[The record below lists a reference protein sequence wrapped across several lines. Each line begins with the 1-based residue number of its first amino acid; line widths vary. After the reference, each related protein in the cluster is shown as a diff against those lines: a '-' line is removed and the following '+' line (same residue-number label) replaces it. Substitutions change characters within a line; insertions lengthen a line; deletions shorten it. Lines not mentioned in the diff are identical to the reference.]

1 MLHRTVRPDATLQV
15 RLPARARRGTCV
27 AEGVGKPAAHRR
39 APQVSLR
46 LLGGGGDGGATG
58 AESRSSYLEMY
69 KEQSTGKLD
78 AREELLAVWTLCR
91 LTRSPLG
98 GPDGRRQVVLCPL
111 GCMYDREAV
120 LNALKERSVD
130 GIPLP
135 PLVAHV
141 KSLKSLTTLQ
151 MHLSEPAELDTSAA
165 AVAVAADF
173 REPRAEHVRFSC
185 PLTGL
190 QMNGRY
196 RFVALCPSGVVVSE
210 RALKSAPAAVE
221 ELLGGA
227 PLSSQQRVPI
237 YGTAEEVDA
246 LRAAL
251 AAKAA
256 ASNSGKG
263 SKRKAEAAAA
273 PAEAPAPAHPAPVK
287 RLGGGVAPAAPA
299 GATKE
304 VWASLFTSSGA
315 APKTETFGARNVSAR
330 R

>member
-1 MLHRTVRPDATLQV
+1 MTRCRYVF
-15 RLPARARRGTCV
+15 LPAPAEQRQSRKASEARG
-27 AEGVGKPAAHRR
+27 AH
-39 APQVSLR
+39 APPQVSLR

-69 KEQSTGKLD
+69 KEQAVGKLD

-91 LTRSPLG
+91 LTRAPLG
-98 GPDGRRQVVLCPL
+98 GADGREQVVLCPL

-120 LNALKERSVD
+120 LTALKERSLD
-130 GIPLP
+130 AIPLP
-135 PLVAHV
+135 PLVAHI

-151 MHLSEPAELDTSAA
+151 LHLSEPPAADPAA
-165 AVAVAADF
+165 AAAAADF

-221 ELLGGA
+221 DMLSGA
-227 PLSSQQRVPI
+227 SLALQQQIPI
-237 YGTAEEVDA
+237 YGTPEEVDA

-251 AAKAA
+251 AVKAAA
-256 ASNSGKG
+256 ASNGKG
-263 SKRKAEAAAA
+263 KRKAEAA
-273 PAEAPAPAHPAPVK
+273 PAEAPAPAPAPAPQPVK
-287 RLGGGVAPAAPA
+287 KAGLAPAAPA

-304 VWASLFTSSGA
+304 VWASLFTSSGPA
-315 APKTETFGARNVSAR
+315 AKVETFGARNVSAR

>member
-1 MLHRTVRPDATLQV
+1 
-15 RLPARARRGTCV
+15 
-27 AEGVGKPAAHRR
+27 
-39 APQVSLR
+39 
-46 LLGGGGDGGATG
+46 
-58 AESRSSYLEMY
+58 MY
-69 KEQSTGKLD
+69 KEQAVGKLD

-91 LTRSPLG
+91 LTRAPLG
-98 GPDGRRQVVLCPL
+98 GADGRQQVVLCPL

-120 LNALKERSVD
+120 LTALKERSLD

-135 PLVAHV
+135 PLVAHI

-151 MHLSEPAELDTSAA
+151 MHLSDPPAADTAA
-165 AVAVAADF
+165 AAAAAADF

-221 ELLGGA
+221 DMLAGA
-227 PLSSQQRVPI
+227 SLASQQQIPI
-237 YGTAEEVDA
+237 YGTPEEVDA

-256 ASNSGKG
+256 AASNGKG
-263 SKRKAEAAAA
+263 KRKAEAA
-273 PAEAPAPAHPAPVK
+273 PAEAPPPPPPPPQAVRKA
-287 RLGGGVAPAAPA
+287 GVAPAAPA

-304 VWASLFTSSGA
+304 VWNSLFTSSGPA
-315 APKTETFGARNVSAR
+315 AKVETFGARNVSAR